1 MEMQTKDHFNFTNQ
15 LPKWAIGCH
24 IGLISLFFLLG
35 MGMFFFTV
43 KEVSETG
50 LVISIPLFV
59 IGIVFLGLS
68 WFSYKNLQKYLDFII
83 KIHVGEK
90 GYNYYAKDKKKGI
103 EQEFSLPYEN
113 MKYVLIGMDY
123 RLKAKYKYSVH
134 HDRTK
139 LIPVRSAKI
148 LICGVSTNNQLEVT
162 SFAHWDEG
170 SLTKWID
177 IFQKHGVDIFH
188 TDKAL
193 TATPNNPEVIE
204 SIPKKRFEGT
214 LSFEVGSEA
223 DGLDNIFLTEK
234 QQELIEEKEKK
245 GRKSGLYYTILLSI
259 SQIMMICLW
268 FPQWEIVD
276 KSFSDSSGE
285 FVALLFTLL
294 SQFFIYIKMRKIKW
308 YEPIRDIFIIYL
320 GILIGIQLSPDE
332 RTTFPFAVQGYAM
345 MTICSF
351 LLLYYGVKLSS
362 WFQRLRKKR

>member
-1 MEMQTKDHFNFTNQ
+1 MEMQTKDHLNFTNQ

-24 IGLISLFFLLG
+24 IGLILLFFLLG
-35 MGMFFFTV
+35 IGMFVFTA

-50 LVISIPLFV
+50 LSISIPLFMIV
-59 IGIVFLGLS
+59 IVFLGIS
-68 WFSYKNLQKYLDFII
+68 WFSNKNLRKYLDCII
-83 KIHVGEK
+83 KIQVGEK
-90 GYNYYAKDKKKGI
+90 GYKYYAKDKKKGI
-103 EQEFSLPYEN
+103 EQEFFLPYEN

-134 HDRTK
+134 HERTK

-148 LICGVSTNNQLEVT
+148 LIYGVSSNNQLEVT

-170 SLTKWID
+170 SLYKWID

-193 TATPNNPEVIE
+193 TATQNNPEVIE
-204 SIPKKRFEGT
+204 SIPKKMFEGE
-214 LSFEVGSEA
+214 LSFEIGSEA
-223 DGLDNIFLTEK
+223 DGLDNIFLTEE
-234 QQELIEEKEKK
+234 QQELVEEKEKK
-245 GRKSGLYYTILLSI
+245 GRKSGLYFTILLSI
-259 SQIMMICLW
+259 SQIMMICYW
-268 FPQWEIVD
+268 FPHWEIVD

-294 SQFFIYIKMRKIKW
+294 SQFVIYINMRKIKM
-308 YEPIRDIFIIYL
+308 YEPIRDSIIIYL

-332 RTTFPFAVQGYAM
+332 RTTFQFAVQGYAT

-351 LLLYYGVKLSS
+351 LFLYYGVKLSS
-362 WFQRLRKKR
+362 WFQKLRKKR